1 MFIGRFKQR
10 LTISKLRPKEL
21 LIPSSKITKE
31 FTSKNWVGLRMNQ
44 VKEYIFFVPA
54 LGVLI

>member
-21 LIPSSKITKE
+21 LIPSSNNDVCLHFWGYVEKMKH
-31 FTSKNWVGLRMNQ
+31 FLVFFKVSHSDFNQ
-44 VKEYIFFVPA
+44 
-54 LGVLI
+54 GH

>member
-21 LIPSSKITKE
+21 LIPSSICFYGPKKALY
-31 FTSKNWVGLRMNQ
+31 SLRCDDIIANLQ
-44 VKEYIFFVPA
+44 I
-54 LGVLI
+54 I